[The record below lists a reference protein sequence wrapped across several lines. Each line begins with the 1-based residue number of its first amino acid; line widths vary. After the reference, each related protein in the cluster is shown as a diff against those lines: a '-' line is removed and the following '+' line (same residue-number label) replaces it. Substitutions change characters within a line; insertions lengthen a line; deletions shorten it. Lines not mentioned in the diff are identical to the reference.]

1 MTSASGEYEILL
13 RVSHLVRL
21 FHTLDPS
28 PFRERDLDAEALDYI
43 LDWAKEAPRD
53 MPFAIVVEL
62 PESERREETPRIL
75 ADAIANNFGYL
86 TGRATHQLREL
97 FREGRISL
105 AVGIPILAV
114 CLVGSQ
120 LVRHMAGPG
129 ALAELVSESLLILG
143 WVANWWPLEIFL
155 YGWWPILRRRALYR
169 RLAAARVAVKWVP
182 FAGSS
187 PGPERSSV

>member
-1 MTSASGEYEILL
+1 M
-13 RVSHLVRL
+13 RL

-53 MPFAIVVEL
+53 VPFAIVVEL
-62 PESERREETPRIL
+62 PESERSMETPRIL
-75 ADAIANNFGYL
+75 ADAIANNFDYL
-86 TGRATHQLREL
+86 AGWTTRQLREL
-97 FREGRISL
+97 FREGRLSL
-105 AVGIPILAV
+105 AVGIPILAA

-120 LVRHMAGPG
+120 IVRHTAGPG

-143 WVANWWPLEIFL
+143 WVANWQPLEIFL

-169 RLAAARVAVKWVP
+169 RLAAARVEVRWVP
-182 FAGSS
+182 QPGS
-187 PGPERSSV
+187 PPV

>member
-1 MTSASGEYEILL
+1 MTPAPADYEILL

-28 PFRERDLDAEALDYI
+28 PFRERDLDAEALDFI

-53 MPFAIVVEL
+53 VPFAIVVEL
-62 PESERREETPRIL
+62 PESERSEATPRIL
-75 ADAIANNFGYL
+75 EEAIANNFDYL
-86 TGRATHQLREL
+86 ADWATRQLREL
-97 FREGRISL
+97 FREGRL
-105 AVGIPILAV
+105 ALLIGIPILAA

-129 ALAELVSESLLILG
+129 TLAEVVGESLLILG
-143 WVANWWPLEIFL
+143 WVANWQPLEIFL

-169 RLAAARVAVKWVP
+169 RLAAARVEV
-182 FAGSS
+182 
-187 PGPERSSV
+187 RSSESSSAAASFLAV